1 MSAETLDSIS
11 VAGDQSLA
19 VAPTGNPATTFA
31 SLNCQA
37 TAVKSDARE
46 FLTNI
51 GFSSAIGAGNPPD
64 AADKVALYAG
74 MMGNAGTADIW
85 AINTELVLSA
95 ASGSYNA
102 TGYELDLNNLNA
114 DRGGADGGAGM
125 AAPVSVGLAVT
136 GAGNFLSTAA
146 ISIEGP
152 GAKPIWNR
160 GIVVGNSSVAQ
171 ATLQDLGTATI
182 SLDIRGSHAIS
193 VDTWQSTGI
202 PLRIPNNNPIVAQN
216 VAGTANIPVVSV
228 DIDNNIELGSVA
240 SSFVVSGAHTI
251 PALDATFDLG
261 FPTNRWGDIYAVN
274 GVLQSSDPALKTDIA
289 KLPPAAGLVKAID
302 PVTFRWRQDKPA
314 LAEATEE
321 VTVHA
326 TEWREVEEEV
336 TEIRDG
342 KAVRLTRKRRA
353 EVHLY
358 DELPVED
365 EHGNPV
371 MITVPEQAAPRQA
384 THRVP
389 RMVTTQV
396 TVRKPVDTPGARLHW
411 GFLAPE
417 IKAAFDA
424 AGLDFGG
431 HVTAPDGSQHL
442 RPDQLIPV
450 LWKAVQELMARV
462 EALEGKGG

>member
-1 MSAETLDSIS
+1 MTAETLKFVSID
-11 VAGDQSLA
+11 GNQSLT
-19 VAPTGNPATTFA
+19 VAPTGNPAATFA

-37 TAVKSDARE
+37 AAVKADARE

-51 GFSSAIGAGNPPD
+51 GFTSAEGTGHPPGT
-64 AADKVALYAG
+64 ADKVALYAG
-74 MMGNAGTADIW
+74 MVGNAGTADIW
-85 AINTELVLSA
+85 SINTVTTLSA
-95 ASGSYNA
+95 ASGDYDA
-102 TGYELDLNNLNA
+102 TGYELDFNNLNA
-114 DRGGADGGAGM
+114 DRGTADGGFGL
-125 AAPVSVGLAVT
+125 AAPVAVGLAVT
-136 GAGNFLSTAA
+136 GAGSFLSTAA

-152 GAKPIWNR
+152 GSPIWNR
-160 GIVVGNSSVAQ
+160 GIVVGDSSVAQ

-182 SLDIRGSHAIS
+182 SLDIRGAHAIS
-193 VDTWQSTGI
+193 VDTWQSSGI
-202 PLRIPNNNPIVAQN
+202 PLRIPNSNAIVAQN
-216 VAGTANIPVVSV
+216 AAATANIPVVAV
-228 DIDNNIELGSVA
+228 DIDDNIELGSVA

-261 FPTNRWGDIYAVN
+261 FPSNRWGDIYAVN

-289 KLPPAAGLVKAID
+289 KLPDVAGLVKAID
-302 PVTFRWRQDKPA
+302 PVTFRWREDKP
-314 LAEATEE
+314 LLVEVTEE

-326 TEWREVEEEV
+326 TEWQDIEEEV
-336 TEIRDG
+336 TELRDG
-342 KAVRLTRKRRA
+342 KAVRLKRKRRA
-353 EVHLY
+353 EVYLY

-365 EHGNPV
+365 EAGNPV
-371 MITVPEQAAPRQA
+371 MIAGPGQAAPRQA

-389 RMVTTQV
+389 RMVTKQV
-396 TVRKPVDTPGARLHW
+396 ATRKPAPSAAGTRLHW

-431 HVTAPDGSQHL
+431 HVTAADGSQHL

-462 EALEGKGG
+462 EALEGKAT

>member
-1 MSAETLDSIS
+1 MTAETLASIS
-11 VAGDQSLA
+11 VAGDQSLS

-31 SLNCQA
+31 SLSCQA
-37 TAVKSDARE
+37 VAAQGNARE
-46 FLTNI
+46 FLANI
-51 GFSSAIGAGNPPD
+51 GFTSAEGAGNPPGI
-64 AADKVALYAG
+64 ADKVALYAG

-85 AINTELVLSA
+85 AINTEMVLSA

-114 DRGGADGGAGM
+114 DRGDADGGAGL
-125 AAPVSVGLAVT
+125 AAPVAIGLAVT
-136 GAGNFLSTAA
+136 GAGSFRSTAA

-152 GAKPIWNR
+152 GSAPIWNR
-160 GIVVGNSSVAQ
+160 GIVVGDSSVAQ
-171 ATLQDLGTATI
+171 ATLQDLGTATV

-193 VDTWQSTGI
+193 VDTWQSSGI
-202 PLRIPNNNPIVAQN
+202 PLRLPNNNPIVAQN
-216 VAGTANIPVVSV
+216 AAGTANIPVVSV
-228 DIDNNIELGSVA
+228 DIDNNIELGSVG
-240 SSFVVSGAHTI
+240 SSFVVSGADTI
-251 PALDATFDLG
+251 PALDLAFDLG
-261 FPTNRWGDIYAVN
+261 FPSNRWVDIFALN

-289 KLPPAAGLVKAID
+289 KLPGVAALIKAID
-302 PVTFRWRQDKPA
+302 PVTFRWRQDRKR
-314 LAEATEE
+314 LVEVTEE

-326 TEWREVEEEV
+326 TEWRAVEEEV
-336 TEIRDG
+336 MEIRDG
-342 KAVRLTRKRRA
+342 KAVRVRRTRQV

-365 EHGNPV
+365 EQGNPV
-371 MITVPEQAAPRQA
+371 MLDPATQRQA

-389 RMVTTQV
+389 RMVTKRV
-396 TVRKPVDTPGARLHW
+396 TVRKPVETPGTRLHW

-417 IKAAFDA
+417 VKAAFDA

-431 HVTAPDGSQHL
+431 HVTGPDGSQHL

-462 EALEGKGG
+462 EALEGKAGG